1 MMQSAKTPFEFG
13 RELSEKELVDRRDE
27 LATVVRVMREGGR
40 LFLIGPRRF
49 GKTSILRVAAET
61 AETKGVVVLRHDAEA
76 YPTVQSLA
84 EAIVADGT
92 RRLTGSIERAG
103 KKIGQFF
110 AALRPQVKFDP
121 MDGSMSIALAEHP
134 AAQDHPALLA
144 AVLDGLNAMAAQSK
158 HPVAVVIDEFQKV
171 VERGGS
177 GQGSVID
184 AEAQLRAAVQ
194 RHDHVGY
201 VFAGS
206 KTGLLTKMTGD
217 ASRPFYR
224 IGSRLFLGPIPRADF
239 AAFLMDG
246 FESGGYATDAA
257 GVTAIL
263 ELSEDVPYNVQRLAY
278 ECWNLLRDGEAGGLN
293 SDTVRE
299 ALDRLVRRDD
309 PFYTQTWNSL
319 VSTQQKALIAIVT
332 GAGQGMLSQE
342 VLGSHGLAAATM
354 QTAIRALVK
363 KGILRYEE
371 TLGSVRYRL
380 EDPFLGAWV
389 EAFVGAGTYL
399 TGL

>member
-1 MMQSAKTPFEFG
+1 MAKTPKTPFEFG
-13 RELSEKELVDRRDE
+13 RELSEKELVDRQDE
-27 LATVVRVMREGGR
+27 LAAVVRVMREGGR

-61 AETKGVVVLRHDAEA
+61 AEAQGVVVLRHDAEA

-92 RRLTGSIERAG
+92 RRMTGSIERAG

-110 AALRPQVKFDP
+110 AALRPQIKFDP
-121 MDGSMSIALAEHP
+121 MDGSMSIALAEH
-134 AAQDHPALLA
+134 AAAREHPAVLA

-171 VERGGS
+171 VEQGGS
-177 GQGSVID
+177 GKGSVTD
-184 AEAQLRAAVQ
+184 AEAQLRAAMQ

-224 IGSRLFLGPIPRADF
+224 IGSRLFLGPIPRTDF

-246 FESGGYATDAA
+246 FDSGGYATDADA
-257 GVTAIL
+257 VTAIL
-263 ELSEDVPYNVQRLAY
+263 ELAEDVPYNVQRLAY
-278 ECWNLLRDGEAGGLN
+278 ECWNMLRDGGASRLG
-293 SDTVRE
+293 SVTVHE
-299 ALDRLVRRDD
+299 TLDRLVRRDD

-319 VSTQQKALIAIVT
+319 VSTQQKALIAIVA

-342 VLGSHGLAAATM
+342 VLNAHGLPAATM
-354 QTAIRALVK
+354 QTAIRALAK
-363 KGILRYEE
+363 KGIVRYEE
-371 TLGSVRYRL
+371 TRGSVRYRL

-389 EAFVGAGTYL
+389 EAFVPAHT
-399 TGL
+399 

>member
-1 MMQSAKTPFEFG
+1 MADIPKTPFEFG
-13 RELSEKELVDRRDE
+13 RELSGRELVDREDE

-61 AETKGVVVLRHDAEA
+61 AEAGGIVVLRHDAEA

-134 AAQDHPALLA
+134 VAQDQPALLA
-144 AVLDGLNAMAAQSK
+144 AVLDGLNGMAAQSK

-171 VERGGS
+171 VEQGGTGRGG
-177 GQGSVID
+177 GVD

-224 IGSRLFLGPIPRADF
+224 IGSRLFLGPIPRSDF
-239 AAFLMDG
+239 DAFLRAG
-246 FESGGYATDAA
+246 FESGGYQADADA
-257 GVTAIL
+257 VTAIL
-263 ELSEDVPYNVQRLAY
+263 EHAEDVPYNVQRLAY
-278 ECWNLLRDGEAGGLN
+278 ECWNLLRDGEAGRLTSG
-293 SDTVRE
+293 TVRE

-319 VSTQQKALIAIVT
+319 VATQQKALMAVVA
-332 GAGQGMLSQE
+332 GDGQGMQSQE
-342 VLGSHGLAAATM
+342 VLSAHGLAAATM
-354 QTAIRALVK
+354 QTAVRALVK

-371 TLGSVRYRL
+371 ARGSVRYRL

-389 EAFVGAGTYL
+389 EAFVNG
-399 TGL
+399 

>member
-1 MMQSAKTPFEFG
+1 MTQTPKPPFEFG
-13 RELSEKELVDRRDE
+13 RELSERELVDREDE
-27 LATVVRVMREGGR
+27 LVAVVRAMQEGGR

-61 AETKGVVVLRHDAEA
+61 AESKGVVVLRHDAEA

-84 EAIVADGT
+84 EAIVADGA
-92 RRLTGSIERAG
+92 RRLTTSIERAG
-103 KKIGQFF
+103 RKIGQFF
-110 AALRPQVKFDP
+110 AALRPQVRFDP

-134 AAQDHPALLA
+134 VARDHPALLA
-144 AVLDGLNAMAAQSK
+144 AVLDGLNAMAGQSK
-158 HPVAVVIDEFQKV
+158 RPVAVVIDEFQRV
-171 VERGGS
+171 VEQGGT
-177 GQGSVID
+177 GEGVVAD

-224 IGSRLFLGPIPRADF
+224 IGSRLFLGPIPRSDF
-239 AAFLMDG
+239 AAFLTNG
-246 FESGGYATDAA
+246 FESGGYEADEE
-257 GVTAIL
+257 GVAAIL
-263 ELSEDVPYNVQRLAY
+263 ELAEDVPYNVQRLAY
-278 ECWNLLRDGEAGGLN
+278 ECWNLLRDGGAIQVG

-319 VSTQQKALIAIVT
+319 VSTQQRALMAMVA
-332 GAGQGMLSQE
+332 GAGEGMLSQE

-354 QTAIRALVK
+354 QTAIRALIK

-371 TLGSVRYRL
+371 ARGSVRYRL

-389 EAFVGAGTYL
+389 DAFVKPAPSG
-399 TGL
+399 

>member
-1 MMQSAKTPFEFG
+1 MVRTPKTPFEFG
-13 RELSEKELVDRRDE
+13 RELSGKELVDREDE
-27 LATVVRVMREGGR
+27 LAAVVRVMREGGR

-61 AETKGVVVLRHDAEA
+61 AEEEGIVVLRYDAEA

-84 EAIVADGT
+84 EAIVAEGS

-134 AAQDHPALLA
+134 VARDEPALLA
-144 AVLDGLNAMAAQSK
+144 AVLDGLNGMAAESK

-171 VERGGS
+171 VEQGGTGKS
-177 GQGSVID
+177 GVD

-206 KTGLLTKMTGD
+206 KTGLLTKMTSD

-224 IGSRLFLGPIPRADF
+224 IGSRLFLGPIPRSDF
-239 AAFLMDG
+239 ASFLREG
-246 FESGGYATDAA
+246 FESGGYRADADA
-257 GVTAIL
+257 VNAIL
-263 ELSEDVPYNVQRLAY
+263 EEAEDVPYNVQRLAY
-278 ECWNLLRDGEAGGLN
+278 ECWNLLRDGEAGTLT

-319 VSTQQKALIAIVT
+319 VSTQQKALIAVVA
-332 GAGQGMLSQE
+332 GDGQGMQSQE
-342 VLGSHGLAAATM
+342 VLGAHGLAAATM

-363 KGILRYEE
+363 KSILRYEE
-371 TLGSVRYRL
+371 MRGSVRYRL
-380 EDPFLGAWV
+380 EDPFLGAWI
-389 EAFVGAGTYL
+389 EAFVNG
-399 TGL
+399 